1 MSRED
6 ICMMK
11 EMQEQNAQT
20 ENLIRTYGDEILRLL
35 YLYVKDLDIAK
46 DLFQDTFVKVHLRL
60 KDFRNDSNIKT
71 WITRI
76 AINTAKDYL
85 KSAWNQKVSGISED
99 EEKNQ
104 MDIVDT
110 SPQIEDTVIAK
121 ERRQTVRQAVMELKE
136 EYKDVVTCVYFLDMS
151 VDDASKHLGIP
162 PGTVK
167 SRLSRARGVLR
178 EILER
183 RGI

>member
-1 MSRED
+1 M
-6 ICMMK
+6 
-11 EMQEQNAQT
+11 QT
-20 ENLIRTYGDEILRLL
+20 EYLIRTYGDEILRLL
-35 YLYVKDLDIAK
+35 YLYVKDLDTAK
-46 DLFQDTFVKVHLRL
+46 DLFQDTFVKVHLRI

-85 KSAWNQKVSGISED
+85 KSAWNQKVGSISED
-99 EEKNQ
+99 ENEAPI
-104 MDIVDT
+104 DIVDK
-110 SPQIEDTVIAK
+110 SPQVEETVIAK
-121 ERRQTVRQAVMELKE
+121 DTRKQVRQAVMDLKE
-136 EYKDVVTCVYFLDMS
+136 EYKDVVTCVYFQDMS
-151 VDDASKHLGIP
+151 VDDTAKYLSIP

-167 SRLSRARGVLR
+167 SRLSRARTALR

>member
-1 MSRED
+1 
-6 ICMMK
+6 MK
-11 EMQEQNAQT
+11 EMQEQNIQT

-46 DLFQDTFVKVHLRL
+46 DLFQDTFVKVHLRI

-85 KSAWNQKVSGISED
+85 KSAWNQKVDNISEYED
-99 EEKNQ
+99 ETKV
-104 MDIVDT
+104 DIVDK
-110 SPQIEDTVIAK
+110 SPQVEEMVLAK
-121 ERRQTVRQAVMELKE
+121 EKKQQVRHAVMELKE

-151 VDDASKHLGIP
+151 VDDTAKQLSIP

-167 SRLSRARGVLR
+167 SRLSRARAALR

-183 RGI
+183 RGV

>member
-1 MSRED
+1 
-6 ICMMK
+6 MK
-11 EMQEQNAQT
+11 EMQEQNIQT

-46 DLFQDTFVKVHLRL
+46 DLFQDTFVKVHLRI

-85 KSAWNQKVSGISED
+85 KSAWNQKVDNLSEYED
-99 EEKNQ
+99 ETKV
-104 MDIVDT
+104 DIVDK
-110 SPQIEDTVIAK
+110 SPQVEEMVLAK
-121 ERRQTVRQAVMELKE
+121 EKKQQVRQAVMELKE

-151 VDDASKHLGIP
+151 VDDTAKHLSIP

-167 SRLSRARGVLR
+167 SRLSRARAALR
-178 EILER
+178 EVLER

>member
-1 MSRED
+1 
-6 ICMMK
+6 MMN

-35 YLYVKDLDIAK
+35 YLYVKDLDVAK
-46 DLFQDTFVKVHLRL
+46 DLFQDTFVKVHLRI

-85 KSAWNQKVSGISED
+85 KSAWNQKVSNLSEFD
-99 EEKNQ
+99 TESPV
-104 MDIVDT
+104 DIADT
-110 SPQIEDTVIAK
+110 SPQVEETVLAK
-121 ERRQTVRQAVMELKE
+121 ERKHLVRQAVMELKD

-151 VDDASKHLGIP
+151 VDDTAKQLFIP

-167 SRLSRARGVLR
+167 SRLSRARAALR
-178 EILER
+178 DILER

>member
-1 MSRED
+1 M
-6 ICMMK
+6 IK
-11 EMQEQNAQT
+11 MQEQNAQT

-35 YLYVKDLDIAK
+35 YLYVKDVEAAK

-60 KDFRNDSNIKT
+60 KDFRNESNIKT

-85 KSAWNQKVSGISED
+85 KSAWNTKVGSVAEYDSEH
-99 EEKNQ
+99 EIE
-104 MDIVDT
+104 IVDK
-110 SPQIEDTVIAK
+110 SPGVEEAVVKKDTAK
-121 ERRQTVRQAVMELKE
+121 AVRHAVMELKE
-136 EYKDVVTCVYFLDMS
+136 EYRDVVVCMYFLQMS
-151 VDDASKHLGIP
+151 VDETARELSVP

-167 SRLSRARGVLR
+167 SRLSRARAALK

-183 RGI
+183 RGLG